1 MLTFVLDYEGFY
13 DSYKKKIIV
22 QEYAAGSLEN
32 NFSYHDFVKLPKNYD
47 KKIFHF
53 VCKKLNHIPDCIG
66 NVNFQELI
74 TLAQQLR

>member
-22 QEYAAGSLEN
+22 QEYAAVSLDN

-47 KKIFHF
+47 KKNISLC
-53 VCKKLNHIPDCIG
+53 V
-66 NVNFQELI
+66 
-74 TLAQQLR
+74 

>member
-22 QEYAAGSLEN
+22 QEYAAVSLDN

-47 KKIFHF
+47 KKYFTLC
-53 VCKKLNHIPDCIG
+53 VKS
-66 NVNFQELI
+66 LI
-74 TLAQQLR
+74 TYLIV